1 VRRGLYAAVTRRT
14 LDGANPDGWVP
25 EEKIEL
31 EEALRAYT
39 SGGAEAGYMEEKV
52 GTLEEGKYADMVIL
66 SQDLFAVDPVDL
78 PRVRVDL
85 TLVEGE
91 IVYRRGATNE

>member
-1 VRRGLYAAVTRRT
+1 
-14 LDGANPDGWVP
+14 
-25 EEKIEL
+25 
-31 EEALRAYT
+31 
-39 SGGAEAGYMEEKV
+39 V